1 MFWFCFHV
9 MIKNSQVGWPP
20 ASNYTNDFKHA
31 YFHPSSLNFGCLN
44 FFFFIESSF
53 IFKRIPELFGKKK
66 KVAIGIQIACFRYNM
81 VWCEIETADWWETS
95 VSNKYKLVC
104 LVKSYTKQSL
114 LTGISISW
122 GHLGSLGQQPISESI
137 I

>member
-20 ASNYTNDFKHA
+20 TSNYSNGFKHA
-31 YFHPSSLNFGCLN
+31 YSHPPNLNFGC
-44 FFFFIESSF
+44 FIYLF
-53 IFKRIPELFGKKK
+53 IYLALYIQALYFSPFLSCLEGKK
-66 KVAIGIQIACFRYNM
+66 KVALGIQIACFRYNM
-81 VWCEIETADWWETS
+81 VWCEIETADWWETW

-114 LTGISISW
+114 LTGQ
-122 GHLGSLGQQPISESI
+122 HYYFLLQ
-137 I
+137 